1 MCEAR
6 NKKNLFPCAK
16 NDLLE
21 HFIGTGASPLIN
33 AVLNDLCSIVPITT
47 IKNDSKEKRLYIA

>member
-1 MCEAR
+1 M
-6 NKKNLFPCAK
+6 FPCAK

-21 HFIGTGASPLIN
+21 HFIGTGASPLIS
-33 AVLNDLCSIVPITT
+33 AVLNDLCSIVPLIT